1 MVPTMGVKVRAKQWA
16 YAAPKDLQ
24 LDIKKVFP
32 NTEQLPAVTD
42 QKRLWRFLTL
52 VKLQFDIR

>member
-1 MVPTMGVKVRAKQWA
+1 MGVKARAKQWA
-16 YAAPKDLQ
+16 YAAPKLDLQ